1 MPVTR
6 PLTLI
11 TGGTRGIGAATAVKL
26 AGQGHDLVLGYRR
39 DTAAAEQTAQA
50 VRDLGAACTVVQAD
64 LADSAGIDEL
74 FAVAARIGRL
84 SAVVN
89 NAGSTTNLATLAE
102 TPVDVIRAS
111 IGVNLTGAILV
122 ARAAVRVLGRSYGG
136 GGGVIVNVSSAA
148 ATLGSPGEYVYYAAA
163 KAGVD
168 TLTSGLGKE
177 VAAEGIRVVGVA
189 PGLVRTEIHA
199 SAGDAGRLDRI
210 APMVPMQRAG
220 EPEEIAEAIAWL
232 ISDAASYV
240 TGSTLRVSGGR

>member
-11 TGGTRGIGAATAVKL
+11 TGGTRGIGAATAVGL

-39 DTAAAEQTAQA
+39 DTGAAERTAQA
-50 VRDLGAACTVVQAD
+50 IRELGAGCTVVQTD
-64 LADSAGIDEL
+64 LADPASVDEL
-74 FAVAARIGRL
+74 FAVAAGIGRL

-89 NAGSTTNLATLAE
+89 NAGITTNLATLAE
-102 TPVDVIRAS
+102 TPVDTIRES
-111 IGVNLTGAILV
+111 IDVNLTAAILV

-136 GGGVIVNVSSAA
+136 DGGVIVNVSSAA

-168 TLTSGLGKE
+168 TLTSGLAKE
-177 VAAEGIRVVGVA
+177 VASDGIRVVGVA
-189 PGLVRTEIHA
+189 PGLVRTDIHA

-210 APMVPMQRAG
+210 APAIPMQRAG
-220 EPEEIAEAIAWL
+220 EPEEIAAAIGWL
-232 ISDAASYV
+232 ISDAASYI